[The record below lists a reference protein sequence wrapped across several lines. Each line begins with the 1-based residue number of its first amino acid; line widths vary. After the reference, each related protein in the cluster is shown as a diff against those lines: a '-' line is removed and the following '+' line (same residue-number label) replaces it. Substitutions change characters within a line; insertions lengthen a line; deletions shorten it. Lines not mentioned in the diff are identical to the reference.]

1 MRDPYLPNRLR
12 KPVHDLWMKI
22 LILREKH
29 IKEKTLVILLS
40 LLVGVLAGLAAMV
53 LKWLIH
59 FISGSLTIFL
69 NVDEGNYLLACW

>member
-53 LKWLIH
+53 LKWLS
-59 FISGSLTIFL
+59 ISFP
-69 NVDEGNYLLACW
+69 AR